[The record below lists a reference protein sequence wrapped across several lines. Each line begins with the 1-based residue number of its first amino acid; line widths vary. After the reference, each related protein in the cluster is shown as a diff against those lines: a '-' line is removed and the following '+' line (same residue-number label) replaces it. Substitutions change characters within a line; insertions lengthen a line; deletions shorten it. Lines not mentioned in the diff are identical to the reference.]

1 MQDSLYGFTE
11 IIKPLPDYIWYL
23 IFGIMGTLFLILV
36 VKELK
41 R

>member
-23 IFGIMGTLFLILV
+23 IFGIIGILFCILIIR
-36 VKELK
+36 ELK
-41 R
+41 